1 MVNKA
6 LCVFPGVYDV
16 EIEESR
22 WLDHRLY
29 VSEVIEL
36 RRDLSVIVLLPA
48 THDLCSA
55 PGHVDLRHVDT
66 ALPLQIFEISKY
78 ENVSQLLF
86 DVHR

>member
-1 MVNKA
+1 M
-6 LCVFPGVYDV
+6 CFPGVYNV

-36 RRDLSVIVLLPA
+36 RRGLSVIVLLPA

-78 ENVSQLLF
+78 EHVSQLLF